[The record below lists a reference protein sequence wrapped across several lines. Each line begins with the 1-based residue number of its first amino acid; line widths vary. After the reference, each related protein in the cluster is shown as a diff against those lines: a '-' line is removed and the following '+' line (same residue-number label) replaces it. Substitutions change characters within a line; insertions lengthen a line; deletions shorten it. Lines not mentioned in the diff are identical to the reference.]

1 MSPSG
6 IDDFPNVGEADI
18 RAALPFLKKA
28 GATFYVHAELVHDVP
43 DSEVRVM
50 VTASGLV
57 SLAEEKLWIS
67 NCTTFNLQS
76 MW

>member
-28 GATFYVHAELVHDVP
+28 GATFFVHAELVHDVP
-43 DSEVRVM
+43 ASDVR
-50 VTASGLV
+50 LV
-57 SLAEEKLWIS
+57 RPRPLRA
-67 NCTTFNLQS
+67 F
-76 MW
+76 